1 MKKLL
6 FCLPSKLINEEL
18 LAIHICGLKI
28 SKYLNFKYWVKEMS
42 LKAEN
47 HSFNVLEEYLTQE
60 YNQMLGSGLLYTVT
74 VLNMD
79 YCINLLGSR
88 EWAILGSLILVLL
101 NLPLGRITV
110 LLQRIIHLVGTQ
122 NFLRN

>member
-1 MKKLL
+1 
-6 FCLPSKLINEEL
+6 
-18 LAIHICGLKI
+18 
-28 SKYLNFKYWVKEMS
+28 MS

-60 YNQMLGSGLLYTVT
+60 YNQMLGSGLLYTVA

-122 NFLRN
+122 NFLRK